1 MARTLLSRVESRAGR
16 SLRFSPEAL
25 RALLS
30 YAWPGN
36 VRELENA
43 LEYAAT
49 VARGQTLQPEDL
61 PPEVQAGAS
70 GNHLPNV
77 APALGT
83 VAPVRPEV
91 DRGAIEAALHAHC
104 WSRADTA
111 RALGLSRSTLWRRM
125 RELGL
130 VAASRSAP
138 SKVTP

>member
-1 MARTLLSRVESRAGR
+1 MARALLSRVESRAGR
-16 SLRFSPEAL
+16 SLRFSPDAL

-77 APALGT
+77 APARAT
-83 VAPVRPEV
+83 AAVRPDV
-91 DRGAIEAALHAHC
+91 DRAALEAALHAHC

-130 VAASRSAP
+130 LAASRPAP
-138 SKVTP
+138 PRSTP